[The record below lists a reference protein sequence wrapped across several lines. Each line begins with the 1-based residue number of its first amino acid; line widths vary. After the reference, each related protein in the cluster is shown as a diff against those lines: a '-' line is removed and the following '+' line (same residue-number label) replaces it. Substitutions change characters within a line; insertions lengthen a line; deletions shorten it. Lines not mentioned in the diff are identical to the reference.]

1 MFLSYKDLAKLFPN
15 TRGIK
20 EETLVFQTVAAKGT
34 DPQPKGI
41 FIPLT
46 NNPGELKGAL
56 ENGAIAAIWP
66 KGMEVPKMTP
76 NHFPMFFV
84 NDLLDGLKKILF
96 LYKQRL
102 QEDNGINTERTDFL
116 FLDERLLKE
125 FYETYDIAVMEEK
138 WNEVVKQLSFGG
150 KE

>member
-20 EETLVFQTVAAKGT
+20 EETLVFHTVASKGT
-34 DPQPKGI
+34 DPQAKGI
-41 FIPLT
+41 FILLS
-46 NNPGELKGAL
+46 NNPGELKSAL

-66 KGMEVPKMTP
+66 SGMEVPKITP

-84 NDLLDGLKKILF
+84 HDLLDGLKKILF

-102 QEDNGINTERTDFL
+102 QEDDGINTERTDFL

-138 WNEVVKQLSFGG
+138 WSEVVKQLSFGG